1 MQILKKKKK
10 CCPKPFAFLCPC
22 TPEPPPPCIYKD
34 FSVLYPFCLRLSPTS
49 CLGANGGTSSPS
61 PRAQGTAVGGESP
74 PLSGQRARQLCSVHL
89 WQARGQGHAG
99 ITAASCLDIGRATP
113 TVTGLSCK
121 RAWQDIKGLIFKIRL
136 M

>member
-1 MQILKKKKK
+1 MQILKKKKNAV
-10 CCPKPFAFLCPC
+10 PSLLLSSAHGPQS
-22 TPEPPPPCIYKD
+22 PPPCIYKD